1 AVFKRLFILVGIGNS
16 CSSPM
21 AEAIMQNLMVKTS
34 LYWEVDSAGLRTW
47 NTGRKPHKRCL
58 QTLREHGLRSD
69 HFCRQFAV
77 NDFHYFDYV
86 VAMDETVYK
95 ELLYWGGVNRAF
107 EKNCEILL
115 LSAFGKNGQPAVIYS
130 LSPTRKLRNFRT
142 AYYQIKDCCKQL
154 ILSQKVDI
162 FRYELPSSDDDLY
175 FAAAPNDSNAKKAAS
190 AVGKALKTS
199 GDTTDCEGS
208 RDGRVAKKGTT
219 KDSGTYIVT
228 PESRSSGGQVAPR
241 SSYTNISQDSSY
253 QPGAVAGSDFKTSN
267 MDNSIH
273 CNQQPRGTQ
282 RKLCQKCGQKFLAA
296 L

>member
-1 AVFKRLFILVGIGNS
+1 MSFKKMLFVCMGNS

-21 AEAIMQNLMVKTS
+21 AEAIMQNLMAKTS

-47 NTGRKPHKRCL
+47 NTGRKPHKRCM

-69 HFCRQFAV
+69 HYCRQFAV

-86 VAMDETVYK
+86 VAMDEAVYN

-115 LSAFGKNGQPAVIYS
+115 LSAFGKNGQPAVIFS

-162 FRYELPSSDDDLY
+162 FRYELPSSDDDIY
-175 FAAAPNDSNAKKAAS
+175 FANVANDSNAKKAAT
-190 AVGKALKTS
+190 AVGNAIQTL
-199 GDTTDCEGS
+199 GDPSVTES
-208 RDGRVAKKGTT
+208 RRGRAAKKGTS
-219 KDSGTYIVT
+219 KESEMHVVT
-228 PESRSSGGQVAPR
+228 PELRSSGGRVGPR
-241 SSYTNISQDSSY
+241 TSYTTSSQNSSYM
-253 QPGAVAGSDFKTSN
+253 PGAVAPSDYNTSKMDHN
-267 MDNSIH
+267 MQCSKNS
-273 CNQQPRGTQ
+273 RGMQ